1 MSRVTTNLL
10 RGTLELLILKAL
22 SDGPRHGYGVLE
34 WMESAMGDT
43 VLVEEGT
50 LYPALHRVAEKGWI
64 EAEWGLSENK
74 RRAKF
79 YRITTE
85 GARELEQEGKA
96 WSSFMGTVAKALA
109 LEPRAAEGG
118 AA

>member
-34 WMESAMGDT
+34 WMEGALGET

-50 LYPALHRVAEKGWI
+50 LYPALHRIADKGWI

-79 YRITTE
+79 YRLTPE
-85 GARELEQEGKA
+85 GARELEREGDA
-96 WSSFMGTVAKALA
+96 WRAFMGTVARALA
-109 LEPRAAEGG
+109 LEPAPQRGSSA
-118 AA
+118 